1 MTAEIIEYSIQTA
14 AMFVCAIIALVHA
27 GRYKSRS
34 WTLLALFYGC
44 WVMDDTFWL
53 LCRAFTG
60 SSPEIGALADLN
72 WYASIVFL
80 YLLISRI
87 SPSENSREKRVLPW
101 LGVAFTLGMAVFF
114 IVQWGNIVSNLIY
127 AGLMG
132 LLLFASIRRLL
143 DGDNRKH
150 RFILIMILVFVL
162 LVYAMWTVS
171 CYFYEDTYANP
182 YYWFDLLITVSLVLL
197 IPAVKKAVAE

>member
-1 MTAEIIEYSIQTA
+1 MTAEIIEYSIQA
-14 AMFVCAIIALVHA
+14 AALFVCAVIALVHA
-27 GRYKSRS
+27 GRYKSRA
-34 WTLLALFYGC
+34 WTLLALFYGG

-60 SSPEIGALADLN
+60 SSPEIGVLADLN
-72 WYASIVFL
+72 WYASMIFL
-80 YLLISRI
+80 YLLIARI
-87 SPSENSREKRVLPW
+87 APPESGGEKRVLPW

-114 IVQWGNIVSNLIY
+114 IVQWGNVVNNLIY
-127 AGLMG
+127 AGLTG
-132 LLLFASIRRLL
+132 LLLFSTVRRLM
-143 DGDNRKH
+143 DGKNRKH
-150 RFILIMILVFVL
+150 RFFLIMILVFVL

-182 YYWFDLLITVSLVLL
+182 YYWVDLLITVSLVLL